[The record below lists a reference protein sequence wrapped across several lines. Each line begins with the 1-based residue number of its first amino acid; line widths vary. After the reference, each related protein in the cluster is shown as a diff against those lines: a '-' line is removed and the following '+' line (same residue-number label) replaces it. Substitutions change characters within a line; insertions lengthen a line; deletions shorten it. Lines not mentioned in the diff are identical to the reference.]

1 MQYKLCFM
9 GRRPDKKGPFPFFY
23 NLLFYYLQ
31 NMQKYYKIYVLSL
44 QQNAATPVTVSAGTA
59 WRCTQEVEGTALEMR
74 QVGFPDAWV
83 RLPPSPLESRKQ

>member
-23 NLLFYYLQ
+23 NLLFYYL
-31 NMQKYYKIYVLSL
+31 
-44 QQNAATPVTVSAGTA
+44 QNAATPVTVSAGTA

-74 QVGFPDAWV
+74 QVGFPGAWV